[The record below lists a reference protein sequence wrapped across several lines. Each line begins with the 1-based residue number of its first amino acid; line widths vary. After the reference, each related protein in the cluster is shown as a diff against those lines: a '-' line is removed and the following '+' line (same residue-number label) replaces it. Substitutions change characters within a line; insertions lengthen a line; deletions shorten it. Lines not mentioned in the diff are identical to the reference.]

1 MKNLLL
7 KNKKIFHR
15 IKEKFDDL
23 INPNEARFKK
33 LYASHNKNSKIISCK
48 IIDKPIEINGE
59 IDIESIKKNAKLF
72 SKNFINRQ

>member
-23 INPNEARFKK
+23 LNPNEAKFKK
-33 LYASHNKNSKIISCK
+33 SYTDHNKNSEIISCK
-48 IIDKPIEINGE
+48 IINKPIEISGQIN
-59 IDIESIKKNAKLF
+59 IESIKKNAKLF
-72 SKNFINRQ
+72 SKNFINR